1 MNLVRAMQIGAI
13 MNKVMPTMSLSDFRK
28 HQLET
33 LAALKTDPVVLTQ
46 NGRDSAVLVLPAQ
59 WNQLIDRLA
68 DLEDLIAALEME
80 LAIERGDVEVETI
93 TDPDAFRREMLHGD
107 KVPA

>member
-1 MNLVRAMQIGAI
+1 

-28 HQLET
+28 HQIET
-33 LAALKTDPVVLTQ
+33 LTALKTEPVVLTQ

-80 LAIERGDVEVETI
+80 LAIERGEVEVETI
-93 TDPDAFRREMLHGD
+93 TDPDAFRREMLYSD

>member
-1 MNLVRAMQIGAI
+1 
-13 MNKVMPTMSLSDFRK
+13 MNKVMQTMSLSDFRK

-33 LAALKTDPVVLTQ
+33 LATLKTEPVVLTQ

-59 WNQLIDRLA
+59 WNQLIDRIEE
-68 DLEDLIAALEME
+68 LEDLVAALEME
-80 LAIERGDVEVETI
+80 LAIERGEVEVDTI
-93 TDPDAFRREMLHGD
+93 TDPDTFRREMLYGD